1 MSLLRVNRRQTEQEH
16 NTPLMRRGRLQQT
29 KERGY
34 AAFFENNG
42 KDTKIDIVLSY
53 NKTVG
58 FVCLRLTQL
67 EGKRCNKNCNK
78 GERL

>member
-29 KERGY
+29 KERGD

-42 KDTKIDIVLSY
+42 KDTIIYIVLSY
-53 NKTVG
+53 KKIVG
-58 FVCLRLTQL
+58 FVCLRLTRI
-67 EGKRCNKNCNK
+67 EGKRSNKK
-78 GERL
+78 LY

>member
-1 MSLLRVNRRQTEQEH
+1 MSLPRVNRRQTEQEH

-29 KERGY
+29 KERGD

-42 KDTKIDIVLSY
+42 KDTIIYIVLSY

-58 FVCLRLTQL
+58 FVCLRLTL
-67 EGKRCNKNCNK
+67 KPGKRSNKK
-78 GERL
+78 LY

>member
-16 NTPLMRRGRLQQT
+16 NTPTHAPWEAATNER
-29 KERGY
+29 ERGD

-42 KDTKIDIVLSY
+42 KDTIIYIVLSY

-58 FVCLRLTQL
+58 FVCLRLTRI
-67 EGKRCNKNCNK
+67 EGKRSTQK
-78 GERL
+78 LY

>member
-29 KERGY
+29 KERGD

-42 KDTKIDIVLSY
+42 KDTIIYIVLSY

-58 FVCLRLTQL
+58 LPSLRVSGVIKTVIK
-67 EGKRCNKNCNK
+67 EKDYEC
-78 GERL
+78 E